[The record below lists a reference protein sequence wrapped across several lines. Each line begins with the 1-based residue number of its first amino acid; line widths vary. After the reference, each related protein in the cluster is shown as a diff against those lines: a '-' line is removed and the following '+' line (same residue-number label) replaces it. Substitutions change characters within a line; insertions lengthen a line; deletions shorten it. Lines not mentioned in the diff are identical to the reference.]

1 MGSIGCMIFLLSFV
15 GHALGQETVDK
26 DLTETT
32 RLMNKLELL
41 TNTVVELNMQLKQV
55 SYYFTH

>member
-1 MGSIGCMIFLLSFV
+1 M
-15 GHALGQETVDK
+15 GHALGQQTVDK
-26 DLTETT
+26 DLTETA

-55 SYYFTH
+55 WYYFTHSIVMVKSH